1 MVSFISIYKT
11 LKEILQFFIL
21 IITIYNFVDVQRQ
34 KSKKKKNK
42 KKQKK
47 VSSKKRRNF

>member
-1 MVSFISIYKT
+1 MVSIISIYRT
-11 LKEILQFFIL
+11 LKEILQFLIL

-34 KSKKKKNK
+34 KSKKKKNN

-47 VSSKKRRNF
+47 VPSKKRRNF

>member
-1 MVSFISIYKT
+1 MASFISIYKT
-11 LKEILQFFIL
+11 LKEILQFLIL

>member
-11 LKEILQFFIL
+11 LKEILQFLIL

-34 KSKKKKNK
+34 KSKKK
-42 KKQKK
+42 QKK